1 MFYQILLSSQVKPC
15 AITTY
20 KHGGYEMLP
29 SLQTAK
35 DLGS

>member
-1 MFYQILLSSQVKPC
+1 MFYQIFLPSQVKPC

-20 KHGGYEMLP
+20 KHGGYELLP
-29 SLQTAK
+29 SLQTNK